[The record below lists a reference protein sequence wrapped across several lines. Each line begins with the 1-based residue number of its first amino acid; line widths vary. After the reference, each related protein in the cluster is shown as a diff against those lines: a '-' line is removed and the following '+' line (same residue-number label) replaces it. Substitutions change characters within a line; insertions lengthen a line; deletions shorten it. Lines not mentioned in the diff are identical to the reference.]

1 MAGEKSP
8 RAFSMEELPGHL
20 IGEVLSS
27 GRLAAGDLARLE
39 GTCRA
44 LRPLAEQAASRLCAA
59 RMACS
64 VIGPAARGELL
75 ARCGGS
81 WKKVLRFLQSVEQ
94 SFDTVH
100 TSSGNMQVATGRYH
114 TLLVHDSSVYSCGSS
129 LCGVLGHGPD
139 TTQCVAFSRVSFP
152 SLARV
157 VNISAFHNHAAF
169 VTESG
174 EVFTCGDNSS
184 ACCGHG
190 DVGRT
195 IFRPTQILALKG
207 ISCKQGRL
215 NEGEKNIVVYFSV
228 IRVVSSR
235 SFQFGIRSICN
246 GRRRNLDRGCGADE
260 DHQEAIGDLHTAMSE
275 DQAPLAALVQHVMT
289 LEQHSPALPLLPD
302 SATAAAAR
310 AAASVSLVLLPSN
323 DALLVLPL
331 TNSTSAP
338 PRSCPLI
345 SNPILFPSQFCRPP
359 TSSSPTMNSFTAAA
373 AAERRCLPVSTCQPI
388 SYTVMA
394 TPPSTIHPWV
404 PPITSRPL
412 LPNHHAGSGSGS
424 SVPAF
429 HKLDIPAYDGS
440 VDPPGWLNRC
450 EQFFHGQRKE
460 DDDKVATGLSFT
472 VILTRK
478 GLVYTCGSNTHGQ
491 LGHGDTTDRAAPKIV
506 ELFKGPSPVVQV
518 AAGASYTFAVTDD
531 GTVYSFGSCTNFCLG
546 HGDQHNE
553 LLPRA
558 IQSFKRRNI
567 LVVRVSAGD
576 EHAVALDALGYV
588 YTWGRGYCG
597 ALGHGDENDKTS
609 PELIAG
615 LKGQVAVQMLV
626 YGTAADSWDEYLRM
640 SESTCGDAMSMGIS
654 TMTMG
659 YYLIDGINPPWTT
672 LVKTIYVAVGIE
684 LCLTSC
690 TNQKVSQCCPDFM
703 GGIYQPVP
711 NVPVQCY
718 AWLKVHVCAR
728 KRKTFVLT
736 DEGSVFAFGWMG
748 FGSLGFPDRGSSDKV
763 MQPRVLDSLSGHYVS
778 QISTGLYHTV
788 AVTNKGIVFG
798 FGDNERAQLGQEFIR
813 GCLRPTEIMF
823 DKSSIEDIAIAAP
836 SG

>member
-1 MAGEKSP
+1 MAGEKPP

-207 ISCKQGRL
+207 ISCKQ
-215 NEGEKNIVVYFSV
+215 
-228 IRVVSSR
+228 
-235 SFQFGIRSICN
+235 
-246 GRRRNLDRGCGADE
+246 
-260 DHQEAIGDLHTAMSE
+260 
-275 DQAPLAALVQHVMT
+275 
-289 LEQHSPALPLLPD
+289 
-302 SATAAAAR
+302 
-310 AAASVSLVLLPSN
+310 
-323 DALLVLPL
+323 
-331 TNSTSAP
+331 
-338 PRSCPLI
+338 
-345 SNPILFPSQFCRPP
+345 
-359 TSSSPTMNSFTAAA
+359 
-373 AAERRCLPVSTCQPI
+373 
-388 SYTVMA
+388 
-394 TPPSTIHPWV
+394 
-404 PPITSRPL
+404 
-412 LPNHHAGSGSGS
+412 
-424 SVPAF
+424 
-429 HKLDIPAYDGS
+429 
-440 VDPPGWLNRC
+440 
-450 EQFFHGQRKE
+450 
-460 DDDKVATGLSFT
+460 VATGLSFT

-506 ELFKGPSPVVQV
+506 ELFKGPSPVV
-518 AAGASYTFAVTDD
+518 
-531 GTVYSFGSCTNFCLG
+531 
-546 HGDQHNE
+546 QHNE

-609 PELIAG
+609 PELIVG
-615 LKGQVAVQMLV
+615 LKGQVAVQ
-626 YGTAADSWDEYLRM
+626 
-640 SESTCGDAMSMGIS
+640 
-654 TMTMG
+654 
-659 YYLIDGINPPWTT
+659 
-672 LVKTIYVAVGIE
+672 
-684 LCLTSC
+684 
-690 TNQKVSQCCPDFM
+690 
-703 GGIYQPVP
+703 
-711 NVPVQCY
+711 
-718 AWLKVHVCAR
+718 VCAR

-813 GCLRPTEIMF
+813 GCLKPTEIMF

>member
-207 ISCKQGRL
+207 ISCKQ
-215 NEGEKNIVVYFSV
+215 
-228 IRVVSSR
+228 
-235 SFQFGIRSICN
+235 
-246 GRRRNLDRGCGADE
+246 
-260 DHQEAIGDLHTAMSE
+260 
-275 DQAPLAALVQHVMT
+275 
-289 LEQHSPALPLLPD
+289 
-302 SATAAAAR
+302 
-310 AAASVSLVLLPSN
+310 
-323 DALLVLPL
+323 
-331 TNSTSAP
+331 
-338 PRSCPLI
+338 
-345 SNPILFPSQFCRPP
+345 
-359 TSSSPTMNSFTAAA
+359 
-373 AAERRCLPVSTCQPI
+373 
-388 SYTVMA
+388 
-394 TPPSTIHPWV
+394 
-404 PPITSRPL
+404 
-412 LPNHHAGSGSGS
+412 
-424 SVPAF
+424 
-429 HKLDIPAYDGS
+429 
-440 VDPPGWLNRC
+440 
-450 EQFFHGQRKE
+450 
-460 DDDKVATGLSFT
+460 VATGLSFT

-506 ELFKGPSPVVQV
+506 ELFKGPSPVV
-518 AAGASYTFAVTDD
+518 
-531 GTVYSFGSCTNFCLG
+531 
-546 HGDQHNE
+546 QHNE

-609 PELIAG
+609 PELIVG
-615 LKGQVAVQMLV
+615 LKGQVAVQ
-626 YGTAADSWDEYLRM
+626 
-640 SESTCGDAMSMGIS
+640 
-654 TMTMG
+654 
-659 YYLIDGINPPWTT
+659 
-672 LVKTIYVAVGIE
+672 
-684 LCLTSC
+684 
-690 TNQKVSQCCPDFM
+690 
-703 GGIYQPVP
+703 
-711 NVPVQCY
+711 
-718 AWLKVHVCAR
+718 VCAR

-813 GCLRPTEIMF
+813 GCLKPTEIMF

>member
-207 ISCKQGRL
+207 ISCKQ
-215 NEGEKNIVVYFSV
+215 
-228 IRVVSSR
+228 
-235 SFQFGIRSICN
+235 
-246 GRRRNLDRGCGADE
+246 
-260 DHQEAIGDLHTAMSE
+260 
-275 DQAPLAALVQHVMT
+275 
-289 LEQHSPALPLLPD
+289 
-302 SATAAAAR
+302 
-310 AAASVSLVLLPSN
+310 
-323 DALLVLPL
+323 
-331 TNSTSAP
+331 
-338 PRSCPLI
+338 
-345 SNPILFPSQFCRPP
+345 
-359 TSSSPTMNSFTAAA
+359 
-373 AAERRCLPVSTCQPI
+373 
-388 SYTVMA
+388 
-394 TPPSTIHPWV
+394 
-404 PPITSRPL
+404 
-412 LPNHHAGSGSGS
+412 
-424 SVPAF
+424 
-429 HKLDIPAYDGS
+429 
-440 VDPPGWLNRC
+440 
-450 EQFFHGQRKE
+450 
-460 DDDKVATGLSFT
+460 VATGLSFT

-506 ELFKGPSPVVQV
+506 ELFKGPSPVV
-518 AAGASYTFAVTDD
+518 
-531 GTVYSFGSCTNFCLG
+531 
-546 HGDQHNE
+546 QHNE

-615 LKGQVAVQMLV
+615 LKGQVGVQ
-626 YGTAADSWDEYLRM
+626 
-640 SESTCGDAMSMGIS
+640 
-654 TMTMG
+654 
-659 YYLIDGINPPWTT
+659 
-672 LVKTIYVAVGIE
+672 
-684 LCLTSC
+684 
-690 TNQKVSQCCPDFM
+690 
-703 GGIYQPVP
+703 
-711 NVPVQCY
+711 
-718 AWLKVHVCAR
+718 VCAR

-813 GCLRPTEIMF
+813 GCLKPTEIMF

>member
-1 MAGEKSP
+1 MAGEKLP

-152 SLARV
+152 SLVRV

-207 ISCKQGRL
+207 ISCKQ
-215 NEGEKNIVVYFSV
+215 
-228 IRVVSSR
+228 
-235 SFQFGIRSICN
+235 
-246 GRRRNLDRGCGADE
+246 
-260 DHQEAIGDLHTAMSE
+260 
-275 DQAPLAALVQHVMT
+275 
-289 LEQHSPALPLLPD
+289 
-302 SATAAAAR
+302 
-310 AAASVSLVLLPSN
+310 
-323 DALLVLPL
+323 
-331 TNSTSAP
+331 
-338 PRSCPLI
+338 
-345 SNPILFPSQFCRPP
+345 
-359 TSSSPTMNSFTAAA
+359 
-373 AAERRCLPVSTCQPI
+373 
-388 SYTVMA
+388 
-394 TPPSTIHPWV
+394 
-404 PPITSRPL
+404 
-412 LPNHHAGSGSGS
+412 
-424 SVPAF
+424 
-429 HKLDIPAYDGS
+429 
-440 VDPPGWLNRC
+440 
-450 EQFFHGQRKE
+450 
-460 DDDKVATGLSFT
+460 VATGLSFT

-506 ELFKGPSPVVQV
+506 ELFKGPSPVV
-518 AAGASYTFAVTDD
+518 
-531 GTVYSFGSCTNFCLG
+531 
-546 HGDQHNE
+546 QHNE

-609 PELIAG
+609 PELIVG
-615 LKGQVAVQMLV
+615 LKGQVAVQ
-626 YGTAADSWDEYLRM
+626 
-640 SESTCGDAMSMGIS
+640 
-654 TMTMG
+654 
-659 YYLIDGINPPWTT
+659 
-672 LVKTIYVAVGIE
+672 
-684 LCLTSC
+684 
-690 TNQKVSQCCPDFM
+690 
-703 GGIYQPVP
+703 
-711 NVPVQCY
+711 
-718 AWLKVHVCAR
+718 VCAR

-763 MQPRVLDSLSGHYVS
+763 MQPSVLDSLSGHYVS

-813 GCLRPTEIMF
+813 GCLKPTEIMF
-823 DKSSIEDIAIAAP
+823 DKSSIEDIAIATP

>member
-1 MAGEKSP
+1 MAGEKPP

-207 ISCKQGRL
+207 ISCKQ
-215 NEGEKNIVVYFSV
+215 
-228 IRVVSSR
+228 
-235 SFQFGIRSICN
+235 
-246 GRRRNLDRGCGADE
+246 
-260 DHQEAIGDLHTAMSE
+260 
-275 DQAPLAALVQHVMT
+275 
-289 LEQHSPALPLLPD
+289 
-302 SATAAAAR
+302 
-310 AAASVSLVLLPSN
+310 
-323 DALLVLPL
+323 
-331 TNSTSAP
+331 
-338 PRSCPLI
+338 
-345 SNPILFPSQFCRPP
+345 
-359 TSSSPTMNSFTAAA
+359 
-373 AAERRCLPVSTCQPI
+373 
-388 SYTVMA
+388 
-394 TPPSTIHPWV
+394 
-404 PPITSRPL
+404 
-412 LPNHHAGSGSGS
+412 
-424 SVPAF
+424 
-429 HKLDIPAYDGS
+429 
-440 VDPPGWLNRC
+440 
-450 EQFFHGQRKE
+450 
-460 DDDKVATGLSFT
+460 VATGLSFT

-588 YTWGRGYCG
+588 
-597 ALGHGDENDKTS
+597 
-609 PELIAG
+609 
-615 LKGQVAVQMLV
+615 
-626 YGTAADSWDEYLRM
+626 
-640 SESTCGDAMSMGIS
+640 
-654 TMTMG
+654 
-659 YYLIDGINPPWTT
+659 
-672 LVKTIYVAVGIE
+672 
-684 LCLTSC
+684 
-690 TNQKVSQCCPDFM
+690 
-703 GGIYQPVP
+703 
-711 NVPVQCY
+711 
-718 AWLKVHVCAR
+718 CAR

-813 GCLRPTEIMF
+813 GCLKPTEIMF